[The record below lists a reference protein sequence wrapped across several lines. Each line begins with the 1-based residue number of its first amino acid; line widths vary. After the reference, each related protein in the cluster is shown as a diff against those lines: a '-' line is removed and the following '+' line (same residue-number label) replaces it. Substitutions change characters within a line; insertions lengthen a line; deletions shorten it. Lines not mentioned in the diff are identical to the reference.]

1 MLADVAAP
9 FALTF
14 RLLARFWPQLVALVL
29 AGILAGDLLVQLAAR
44 AAFVD
49 HMLGLALLTLVA
61 LAQLIVTVAM
71 FQLLRPALPAIRRR
85 TGCGR
90 RRAVGGGGRRRR
102 FAFRPR

>member
-1 MLADVAAP
+1 MFADVAAP
-9 FALTF
+9 FTLTF

-71 FQLLRPALPAIRRR
+71 FQLLRPALPASAPHRQRQAASR
-85 TGCGR
+85 LQAPAKTAHRGS
-90 RRAVGGGGRRRR
+90 
-102 FAFRPR
+102 PR

>member
-1 MLADVAAP
+1 VIADIAAP

-29 AGILAGDLLVQLAAR
+29 AGILAGDLLIQLAAR

-71 FQLLRPALPAIRRR
+71 FQLLRPALPGIRAAQSAAGGQASA
-85 TGCGR
+85 TPGGAAA
-90 RRAVGGGGRRRR
+90 RAS
-102 FAFRPR
+102 PR